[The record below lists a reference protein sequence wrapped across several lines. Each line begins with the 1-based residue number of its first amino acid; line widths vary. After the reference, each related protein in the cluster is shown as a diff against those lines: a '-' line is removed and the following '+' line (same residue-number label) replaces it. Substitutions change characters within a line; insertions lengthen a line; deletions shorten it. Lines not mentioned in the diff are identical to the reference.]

1 MNTSVTKFY
10 LYLLSTFLLLVSC
23 PSRGCNFFSFPM
35 LFIGYICAVPYLIG
49 ITRRLNSNR
58 KSSFCLQDTL
68 ALLLMTP
75 TKHVKD
81 FRIWELSLLRN
92 QRMVTFFNFILEIQF
107 DYTMNISF
115 LFINAMDALCVRSV
129 ILQ

>member
-1 MNTSVTKFY
+1 
-10 LYLLSTFLLLVSC
+10 
-23 PSRGCNFFSFPM
+23 M

-68 ALLLMTP
+68 ALPLMTP

-92 QRMVTFFNFILEIQF
+92 QRMVTFFNFILEIQI
-107 DYTMNISF
+107 DYYEYIIFIYKCYGCFVCEVCYTAVDNYLNCLPTWPSVMFF
-115 LFINAMDALCVRSV
+115 LVLYPSSTS
-129 ILQ
+129 